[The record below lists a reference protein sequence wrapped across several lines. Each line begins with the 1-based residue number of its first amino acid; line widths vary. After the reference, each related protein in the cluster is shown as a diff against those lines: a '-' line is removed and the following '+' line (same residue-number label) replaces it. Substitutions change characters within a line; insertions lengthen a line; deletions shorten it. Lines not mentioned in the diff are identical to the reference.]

1 MAAPDDG
8 EDARAGGFLGRW
20 SRRKAQAREGQ
31 PLPEPAPAA
40 PVAVAAPAP
49 PLVPVSESDRPL
61 ASTDIAPSA
70 IKNEVPA
77 LTLDDVQALAL
88 EGDFKPFVA
97 RGVAPEVRNAAFRKL
112 FSDPHYN
119 VMDGL
124 DIYIDDYGQPD
135 PLPAAMLKQL
145 ASARFLKLVE
155 DEPEAQGSAPPL
167 QNQELP
173 AQHPPELAAD
183 AAPDAAADESPP
195 AAPGDSAV
203 APSPLCNDLPTT
215 AVPAGVAPRPDADPD
230 LRLQPDDAARRA
242 AHRPGSA

>member
-1 MAAPDDG
+1 MAAPDDD
-8 EDARAGGFLGRW
+8 DARAGGFLGRW

-31 PLPEPAPAA
+31 PLPEPAPVA

-49 PLVPVSESDRPL
+49 PFVPVSESDRPL

-155 DEPEAQGSAPPL
+155 DEPEAPAGAPPL
-167 QNQELP
+167 PDQALP
-173 AQHPPELAAD
+173 APPPPES
-183 AAPDAAADESPP
+183 APDAAADESPP

-203 APSPLCNDLPTT
+203 APSPLCNDLPTA